1 MSEDNRVRTVA
12 CDPGTLFFQTAE
24 QDGQDIKLQCI
35 RNAFVQIN
43 ATDDIEDVLKQN
55 NWQYVKDDTNYYVIG
70 EDSLKVAKLFP
81 GSVEL
86 RRPMQNGVLNKDE
99 PQKMLIMS
107 ELMKRTIG
115 EAKNNKSVACVCVSS
130 PSVDESADSSFHKAR
145 LSGMLKRLGW
155 NVKVIEEGL
164 AVILSERPTI
174 IDSEGKEAPYSG
186 IAMSFGAGRV
196 NCVLAYKGL
205 QIVGMS
211 SAFSGDHIDK
221 KVADQ
226 LGVPVSQVMSKK
238 EKELNF
244 EKLNEDDDILYAL
257 NVYYETMIEYIFK
270 HFAKK
275 FSEVKSEFDAPLD
288 VVVAGGTSMPAGF
301 CKKIEEIVKGLKLP
315 FKIKEVKKSADA
327 RNSVVKGCLTQ
338 ALITQ
343 KKILKASE
351 DELSSILGE

>member
-1 MSEDNRVRTVA
+1 MSDNIIRTTGVD
-12 CDPGTLFFQTAE
+12 CGTLFFQTAE
-24 QDGQDIKLQCI
+24 QNGENIKLQCI

-55 NWQYVKDDTNYYVIG
+55 NWQYVKDDVNYYVIG

-86 RRPMQNGVLNKDE
+86 RRPMQDGVLNKNE
-99 PQKMLIMS
+99 PEKMLIMS

-130 PSVDESADSSFHKAR
+130 PSVDDSVDSSFHKAR

-186 IAMSFGAGRV
+186 VSLCIGAGKA

-211 SAFSGDHIDK
+211 SAFAGDKIDK
-221 KVADQ
+221 KVSDQ
-226 LGVPVSQVMSKK
+226 LGVPISKVMSKK
-238 EKELNF
+238 EKELDFSN
-244 EKLNEDDDILYAL
+244 LDEDDDILYAL
-257 NVYYETMIEYIFK
+257 NVYYEVMLEYIFK
-270 HFAKK
+270 HFSKK
-275 FSEVKSEFDAPLD
+275 FAEVKSEFDAPLD
-288 VVVAGGTSMPAGF
+288 LIIAGGSTMPKDF
-301 CKKIEEIVKGLKLP
+301 HVKCKNIINGLKLP
-315 FKIKEVKKSADA
+315 FTIKEVRMATDP

-338 ALITQ
+338 AIITQ
-343 KKILKASE
+343 KKISKASD
-351 DELSSILGE
+351 DELSAILGE

>member
-1 MSEDNRVRTVA
+1 MSEENKIRTCG

-43 ATDDIEDVLKQN
+43 ATDDIEDVLRQN
-55 NWQYVKDDTNYYVIG
+55 NWQYVKDDLNYYVIG

-86 RRPMQNGVLNKDE
+86 RRPMQNGVLNKNE
-99 PQKMLIMS
+99 PEKMLIMS
-107 ELMKRTIG
+107 ELIKKTIG
-115 EAKNNKSVACVCVSS
+115 EAKNDKSVACICVSS
-130 PSVDESADSSFHKAR
+130 PSVDESVDSSFHKAR
-145 LSGMLKRLGW
+145 LTSMLKRLGW

-164 AVILSERPTI
+164 AVILSERPMV
-174 IDSEGKEAPYSG
+174 IDAEGKEAPYSG
-186 IAMSFGAGRV
+186 IGISAGAGRL

-205 QIVGMS
+205 QIIGMS
-211 SAFSGDHIDK
+211 SAFGGDYVDK
-221 KVADQ
+221 KVSDQ
-226 LGVPVSQVMSKK
+226 LGVPISQVMSKK
-238 EKELNF
+238 EKELDF
-244 EKLNEDDDILYAL
+244 EKLNEEDDILYAL
-257 NVYYETMIEYIFK
+257 NVYYETMIEYVFK

-275 FSEVKSEFDAPLD
+275 FAEVKSEFDAPLD
-288 VVVAGGTSMPAGF
+288 VVVAGGTSMPNGF
-301 CKKIEEIVKGLKLP
+301 CHKIEEVIKGLKLP
-315 FKIKEVKKSADA
+315 FKIKEVRRSADP

-351 DELSSILGE
+351 DELSAILG